1 MARVVLHRFFY
12 ALFDKKM
19 EMDKH
24 RIRIQLK
31 AFDYRLLD
39 MSAQE
44 IVGAAKRTQAQ
55 VIGPIPLPVRH
66 ERYTLLIS
74 PHVNKDARDQYE
86 IRTYKRILE
95 IIAPTTKTLE
105 ALKELNLAA
114 GVEVKLTFPEERK
127 GKKALDKGTQS
138 TTNQE
143 TNKPMDRKTAEEETT
158 KRADKGTA
166 PKGADK

>member
-1 MARVVLHRFFY
+1 
-12 ALFDKKM
+12 M
-19 EMDKH
+19 ETDKH
-24 RIRIQLK
+24 KIRIQLK

-44 IVGAAKRTQAQ
+44 IVGAAKRTQAE
-55 VIGPIPLPVRH
+55 VVGPVPLPVRH

-95 IIAPTTKTLE
+95 IISPTNKTME

-114 GVEVKLTFPEERK
+114 GVEVKLSFPNERK
-127 GKKALDKGTQS
+127 TSEKKKPRQQKQQPAQKKSSKPS
-138 TTNQE
+138 T
-143 TNKPMDRKTAEEETT
+143 DRES
-158 KRADKGTA
+158 
-166 PKGADK
+166 